1 VLGQVGSVLA
11 EGRHSHMKKL
21 FPKGDES
28 MVKVIGRLACMGVV
42 FSNAA
47 TGAEPPP
54 TLEFAFEERVTLQPA
69 VVLGD
74 TALGHRQYIAITGGT
89 VTGPKLKGK
98 VLPGGHD
105 FQLTYSASDC
115 TLLSADYFLKADD
128 GTVIHVF
135 NEGLA
140 CPDAPRAIFRPRLE
154 APRGAHGWMTQ
165 ATFVA
170 TLELDGTPPNV
181 EAVRIRFYTVK

>member
-1 VLGQVGSVLA
+1 
-11 EGRHSHMKKL
+11 MNN
-21 FPKGDES
+21 
-28 MVKVIGRLACMGVV
+28 RLACICLLSSM
-42 FSNAA
+42 AA
-47 TGAEPPP
+47 SGAEPSP
-54 TLEFAFEERVTLQPA
+54 TIEFAFEERVTIDAA
-69 VVLGD
+69 VELGD
-74 TALGHRQYIAITGGT
+74 TALGHRQYIPITGGT

-115 TLLSADYFLKADD
+115 TLLSADYFLKAED

-140 CPDAPRAIFRPRLE
+140 CPNAPRAIFRPKLE
-154 APRGAHGWMTQ
+154 APRGAYAWMTQ

-170 TLELDGTPPNV
+170 TLEIEGTPPKV
-181 EAVRIRFYTVK
+181 DAVRIRFYQVK